1 MTHFPFMARFNAWA
15 NARLYGCVADLP
27 DEVYRRDCGLFFGS
41 IHGTLNHILVVD
53 RMWTR
58 RLEGMDHGLSSLDQ
72 ILYDD
77 FAGLR
82 TAQKDENARLIELAD
97 SLTAQE
103 LARPLRYRRMI
114 GTGIE
119 EARRDHV
126 LLTLF
131 NHQTYH
137 RGQVTAALT
146 QAGVTPPPLD
156 IGFYTEE
163 TGQSGDPGTVKTGA

>member
-1 MTHFPFMARFNAWA
+1 MTHFSFMARFNAWA
-15 NARLYGCVADLP
+15 NARLYACTADLP
-27 DEVYRRDCGLFFGS
+27 DEVYRCDCGLFFGS

-58 RLEGMDHGLSSLDQ
+58 RIEGVDHGLNSLDQ
-72 ILYDD
+72 ILYGE

-82 TAQKDENARLIELAD
+82 AAQRDENARLIELAD

-103 LARPLRYRRMI
+103 LARPLRYQRMI
-114 GTGIE
+114 GTGME
-119 EARRDHV
+119 EARLDHV

-131 NHQTYH
+131 NHQTHH

-163 TGQSGDPGTVKTGA
+163 TGQSGDPGTVKAGV